1 MFRLA
6 ILASHVIQYQDPF
19 FRLLAGDPEIDLT
32 VIYCSLQGAQPYRDE
47 DMKTTLSWDL
57 EMLQGYSW
65 RALRNFGRG
74 SGYWRLVNPGVM
86 PAIWCGHYDAVLLM
100 LGWGTITSL
109 LAVASCRAARIPI
122 AMFGDSSF
130 VPPEDSVMQKLRA
143 GFFRGLFRLT
153 GAFMISGT
161 FNAGYY
167 RHYGADPRRFFDLPW
182 AIDNER
188 FADAARFAP
197 GEREALRERYGIAP
211 ESVVFLFS
219 AKLIPRKDP
228 MSLMRAFEQM
238 PHRGRAALVYMGE
251 GELRPE
257 LEMYVRTH
265 DLKNVYL
272 IGFVNQSEIP
282 KHYAM
287 ADTFVLPSLDDPR
300 GTVINEAMACGLPVV
315 VTDRCG
321 PVGDIVRHGDNG
333 FVFRPGDVDALAA
346 DLDLLA
352 SDDSLRQRMSERS
365 HEIIADWNYAR
376 GAEGVKAML
385 RWVVAGERP

>member
-19 FRLLAGDPEIDLT
+19 FRLLAREPEIDLT

-57 EMLQGYSW
+57 EMLQGYRW

-86 PAIWCGHYDAVLLM
+86 PAIWRGRYDAVLLM

-109 LAVASCRAARIPI
+109 LAVAACRAARIPI

-130 VPPEDSVMQKLRA
+130 VPPEDSVLRTLRA
-143 GFFRGLFRLT
+143 GFFRGLFRMT
-153 GAFMISGT
+153 DAFMISGT

-167 RHYGADPRRFFDLPW
+167 RHYGAEPQRFFDLPW

-188 FADAARFAP
+188 FAEAARFAP
-197 GEREALRERYGIAP
+197 GEREALRARYGIGP

-228 MSLMRAFEQM
+228 ISLVRAFEQM
-238 PHRGRAALVYMGE
+238 QHRDRASLVFMGE

-257 LEMYVRTH
+257 LETYIRTH
-265 DLKNVYL
+265 GLRNVHL

-287 ADTFVLPSLDDPR
+287 ADAFVLPSLDDPR
-300 GTVINEAMACGLPVV
+300 GTVINEAMACHLPVV

-333 FVFRPGDVDALAA
+333 FVFQPGDVDALTA

-352 SDDSLRQRMSERS
+352 SDDSLRRRMSERS
-365 HEIIADWNYAR
+365 REIIAAWNYAR
-376 GAEGVKAML
+376 GVEGVKAML
-385 RWVVAGERP
+385 RSVCAGGRP